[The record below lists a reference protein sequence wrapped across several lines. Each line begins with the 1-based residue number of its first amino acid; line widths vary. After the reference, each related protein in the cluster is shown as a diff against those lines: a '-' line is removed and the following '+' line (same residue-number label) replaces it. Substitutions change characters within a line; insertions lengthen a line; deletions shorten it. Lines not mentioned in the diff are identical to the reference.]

1 MPDRCPVCQ
10 QRYELHTGFYFG
22 TGYVSYGL
30 SLMVIILCFVLY
42 ALLIGLSIEDNSIY
56 WALGIST
63 VSLVLL
69 QPVLQRMAR
78 SIWIAIFVHYDP
90 DWETNPP
97 QKG

>member
-1 MPDRCPVCQ
+1 MCS
-10 QRYELHTGFYFG
+10 QRFELHPGFYFG

-30 SLMVIILCFVLY
+30 SLMIIILCFVLY
-42 ALLIGLSIEDNSIY
+42 ALIIGLSIEDNSIY

-63 VSLVLL
+63 AVLFLL

-90 DWETNPP
+90 DWKTNPP
-97 QKG
+97 KKG